1 MRYSRF
7 VMTVLML
14 AIFSVMVAVASR
26 YPAGARF
33 MVFVVGFPAI
43 ALCLLQLVLDLREW
57 RIEAARAGVGESV
70 RVSADASG
78 VPVDP
83 SLQMQMNADGLAVE
97 YTPEVVRKEMIV
109 WGYIFALI
117 GSILLFGFYI
127 TVPIFL
133 VVFLRF
139 YAKARWRMAILL
151 PAAVSVFLYV
161 MLGYVFRMTLHNG
174 FVTEYLL
181 DRISG

>member
-1 MRYSRF
+1 
-7 VMTVLML
+7 MTVVML

-26 YPAGARF
+26 YPAGAHF

-57 RIEAARAGVGESV
+57 RNEATRAPVGET
-70 RVSADASG
+70 AGAPANASG

-83 SLQMQMNADGLAVE
+83 SLQMQMNADGVAVE
-97 YTPEVVRKEMIV
+97 AYTPEVVRKEMIV

-139 YAKARWRMAILL
+139 YAQARWHMAILL

-161 MLGYVFRMTLHNG
+161 MLGYVFRMTLHIG

>member
-1 MRYSRF
+1 
-7 VMTVLML
+7 MTILML
-14 AIFSVMVAVASR
+14 TIFTVMVAVASR

-43 ALCLLQLVLDLREW
+43 ALCLLQLVLDLREV
-57 RIEAARAGVGESV
+57 RNETARAAAGGMAGVPT
-70 RVSADASG
+70 DASG
-78 VPVDP
+78 VAADAA
-83 SLQMQMNADGLAVE
+83 LQMQMNADGLAVE

-109 WGYIFALI
+109 WGYIFALL

-139 YAKARWRMAILL
+139 YAKARWPMAILL
-151 PAAVSVFLYV
+151 PAAASLFLYV
-161 MLGYVFRMTLHNG
+161 LLGYVFRMTLHIG
-174 FVTEYLL
+174 FVTEYLM

>member
-1 MRYSRF
+1 MKYSRF
-7 VMTVLML
+7 IMTVGML
-14 AIFSVMVAVASR
+14 AIFTVMVAISSQ

-33 MVFVVGFPAI
+33 MTFVVGFPAI
-43 ALCLLQLVLDLREW
+43 ALCLLQLALDLRES
-57 RIEAARAGVGESV
+57 RNEAARAVVGERAAAPANV
-70 RVSADASG
+70 SG
-78 VPVDP
+78 VPVEP
-83 SLQMQMNADGLAVE
+83 SLQMQMDAAGLAVE
-97 YTPEVVRKEMIV
+97 NTPEVLRKEMIV
-109 WGYIFALI
+109 WGYILGLI

-133 VVFLRF
+133 VVFLRL

-161 MLGYVFRMTLHNG
+161 MLGYVFRMTLHSG

>member
-7 VMTVLML
+7 VMTILML

-43 ALCLLQLVLDLREW
+43 ALCLLQLVLDLREF
-57 RIEAARAGVGESV
+57 RNETARAAVGGMP
-70 RVSADASG
+70 AAAPDTPG
-78 VPVDP
+78 VPADV
-83 SLQMQMNADGLAVE
+83 SLQMQMNADGLAVDS
-97 YTPEVVRKEMIV
+97 YSPETVRKELIV

-117 GSILLFGFYI
+117 GSILFFGFYI

-133 VVFLRF
+133 VVFLHF
-139 YAKARWRMAILL
+139 YAQASWRMTILL
-151 PAAVSVFLYV
+151 PAAVCAFLYV
-161 MLGYVFRMTLHNG
+161 LLGYVFRMTLHIG

-181 DRISG
+181 

>member
-1 MRYSRF
+1 
-7 VMTVLML
+7 MTLLML
-14 AIFSVMVAVASR
+14 TIFTVMVAISSQ

-33 MVFVVGFPAI
+33 MTFVVGFPAI

-57 RIEAARAGVGESV
+57 RSEAARATVGEMAGVPSNV
-70 RVSADASG
+70 SG
-78 VPVDP
+78 VAVDP

-97 YTPEVVRKEMIV
+97 YTPEVVRKEKIV

-139 YAKARWRMAILL
+139 YAQARWHMAILL
-151 PAAVSVFLYV
+151 PAAVSAFLYV
-161 MLGYVFRMTLHNG
+161 MLGYVFRMTLHRG

>member
-1 MRYSRF
+1 
-7 VMTVLML
+7 MTVLML
-14 AIFSVMVAVASR
+14 TIFTVMVAISSQ

-33 MVFVVGFPAI
+33 MTFVVGFPAI
-43 ALCLLQLVLDLREW
+43 ALCLLQLVLDLREA
-57 RIEAARAGVGESV
+57 RNDAARAAVGEMAGV
-70 RVSADASG
+70 PADTSG
-78 VPVDP
+78 VPVNP

-97 YTPEVVRKEMIV
+97 YTQEVVRKEIIV
-109 WGYIFALI
+109 WGYIFGLI

-133 VVFLRF
+133 VVFLRL

-151 PAAVSVFLYV
+151 PAAVSAFLYV
-161 MLGYVFRMTLHNG
+161 MLGYVFRMTLHIG

>member
-1 MRYSRF
+1 
-7 VMTVLML
+7 MTVVML
-14 AIFSVMVAVASR
+14 TIFTVMVAISSQ

-33 MVFVVGFPAI
+33 MTFVVGFPAI

-57 RIEAARAGVGESV
+57 RNEAARPAVGEMAGVP
-70 RVSADASG
+70 ADASG

-139 YAKARWRMAILL
+139 FAQARWHMAILL

-161 MLGYVFRMTLHNG
+161 MLGYVFRMTLHIG

>member
-1 MRYSRF
+1 M
-7 VMTVLML
+7 
-14 AIFSVMVAVASR
+14 
-26 YPAGARF
+26 
-33 MVFVVGFPAI
+33 
-43 ALCLLQLVLDLREW
+43 
-57 RIEAARAGVGESV
+57 AGVP
-70 RVSADASG
+70 ADASG

-109 WGYIFALI
+109 WGYIFGLI

-139 YAKARWRMAILL
+139 YAKARWHMAILL
-151 PAAVSVFLYV
+151 PAAVSAFLYV
-161 MLGYVFRMTLHNG
+161 MLGYVFRMTLHIGLRHGISVGPHQRLIAFLRITFNH
-174 FVTEYLL
+174 L
-181 DRISG
+181 DSNHHGRAISGCSRA

>member
-14 AIFSVMVAVASR
+14 TIFTVMVAISSQ

-33 MVFVVGFPAI
+33 MTFVVGFPAI

-57 RIEAARAGVGESV
+57 RNETARATVGEMAGAPASGAA
-70 RVSADASG
+70 ADA
-78 VPVDP
+78 
-83 SLQMQMNADGLAVE
+83 SLQMQMNADGLTVE
-97 YTPEVVRKEMIV
+97 AYTPEVVRKEMIV

-139 YAKARWRMAILL
+139 YAQARWPMAILL
-151 PAAVSVFLYV
+151 PAAVSAFLYV
-161 MLGYVFRMTLHNG
+161 MLGYVFRMTLHRG

-181 DRISG
+181 DRLSG

>member
-1 MRYSRF
+1 
-7 VMTVLML
+7 MTILML
-14 AIFSVMVAVASR
+14 TIFTVMVAISSR

-33 MVFVVGFPAI
+33 MIFVVGFPAI

-57 RIEAARAGVGESV
+57 RNEAARAAVAELPGAP
-70 RVSADASG
+70 ADGAG
-78 VPVDP
+78 IRADIPLQ
-83 SLQMQMNADGLAVE
+83 LQMQMNPGGLAIDVHD
-97 YTPEVVRKEMIV
+97 PETVRKEIIV
-109 WGYIFALI
+109 WGYILGLI

-139 YAKARWRMAILL
+139 YAHANWRMTILL
-151 PAAVSVFLYV
+151 PAAVCAFLYV
-161 MLGYVFRMTLHNG
+161 MLGYVFRMTLHIG

>member
-14 AIFSVMVAVASR
+14 AIFTVMVAISSQ

-33 MVFVVGFPAI
+33 MTFVVGFPAI
-43 ALCLLQLVLDLREW
+43 ALCLLQLVLDFRES
-57 RIEAARAGVGESV
+57 RNEAARAAVGEMAAAP
-70 RVSADASG
+70 ADVSG

-83 SLQMQMNADGLAVE
+83 SLQMQMNANGLAVE

-109 WGYIFALI
+109 WGYILGLI

-139 YAKARWRMAILL
+139 YAKARWPMAILL
-151 PAAVSVFLYV
+151 PAAVSAFLYV
-161 MLGYVFRMTLHNG
+161 MLGYVFRMTLHIG

>member
-1 MRYSRF
+1 
-7 VMTVLML
+7 MTVLML
-14 AIFSVMVAVASR
+14 TIFTVMVAISSQ

-33 MVFVVGFPAI
+33 MTFVVGFPAI
-43 ALCLLQLVLDLREW
+43 ALCLLQLVLDVRDF
-57 RIEAARAGVGESV
+57 RHEAAGGGMAAVPSDV
-70 RVSADASG
+70 SG

-83 SLQMQMNADGLAVE
+83 SLQMQMQMNAAGLTVE
-97 YTPEVVRKEMIV
+97 HTPEAARKEMIV
-109 WGYIFALI
+109 WGYIFGLI

-139 YAKARWRMAILL
+139 YAKARWPMAILL
-151 PAAVSVFLYV
+151 PAAVSAFLYV
-161 MLGYVFRMTLHNG
+161 MLGYVFRMTLHIG

>member
-1 MRYSRF
+1 
-7 VMTVLML
+7 MTVLML
-14 AIFSVMVAVASR
+14 TIFTVMVAISSQ

-33 MVFVVGFPAI
+33 MTFVVGFPAI
-43 ALCLLQLVLDLREW
+43 ALCLLQLVLDVRDF
-57 RIEAARAGVGESV
+57 RHEAARGAGGEMAAV
-70 RVSADASG
+70 PADVSG

-83 SLQMQMNADGLAVE
+83 SLQMQMQMNAAGLTVE
-97 YTPEVVRKEMIV
+97 HTPEAARKEMIV
-109 WGYIFALI
+109 WGYIFGLI

-139 YAKARWRMAILL
+139 YAKARWPMAILL
-151 PAAVSVFLYV
+151 PAAVSAFLYV
-161 MLGYVFRMTLHNG
+161 MLGYVFRMTLHIG

>member
-1 MRYSRF
+1 
-7 VMTVLML
+7 MTVLML
-14 AIFSVMVAVASR
+14 TIFTVMVAISSQ

-33 MVFVVGFPAI
+33 MTFVVGFPAI
-43 ALCLLQLVLDLREW
+43 ALCLLQLVLDVRES
-57 RIEAARAGVGESV
+57 RNEAARAPVGEMAGV
-70 RVSADASG
+70 PADASG

-83 SLQMQMNADGLAVE
+83 SLQMQMQMNAAGLTVE
-97 YTPEVVRKEMIV
+97 HTPEAARKEMIV
-109 WGYIFALI
+109 WGYIFGLI

-139 YAKARWRMAILL
+139 YAKARWPMAILL
-151 PAAVSVFLYV
+151 PAAVSAFLYV
-161 MLGYVFRMTLHNG
+161 MLGYVFRMTLHIG
-174 FVTEYLL
+174 FVTEYVL

>member
-1 MRYSRF
+1 
-7 VMTVLML
+7 MTILML
-14 AIFSVMVAVASR
+14 TIFTAMVAISSQ

-33 MVFVVGFPAI
+33 MTFVVGFPAI

-57 RIEAARAGVGESV
+57 RNEAARAAVGELAGAP
-70 RVSADASG
+70 ADASG

-109 WGYIFALI
+109 WGYILALI
-117 GSILLFGFYI
+117 GAILLFGFYI
-127 TVPIFL
+127 SVPIFL

-139 YAKARWRMAILL
+139 YAKARWHMAILL

-161 MLGYVFRMTLHNG
+161 MLGYVFRMTLHIG

>member
-1 MRYSRF
+1 
-7 VMTVLML
+7 MTVLML
-14 AIFSVMVAVASR
+14 TIFTVMVAISSQ

-33 MVFVVGFPAI
+33 MTFVVGFPAI
-43 ALCLLQLVLDLREW
+43 PLCLLQLVLDLREW
-57 RIEAARAGVGESV
+57 RNETARAAVGGM
-70 RVSADASG
+70 AG
-78 VPVDP
+78 VPAAPGVPADV

-97 YTPEVVRKEMIV
+97 YTPDVVRKERIV
-109 WGYIFALI
+109 WGYILGLI

-139 YAKARWRMAILL
+139 YAQARWHMAILL
-151 PAAVSVFLYV
+151 PAAVSAFLYV
-161 MLGYVFRMTLHNG
+161 MLGYVFRMTLHRG

-181 DRISG
+181 DRLSG